1 MEIIYEGIDLM
12 GKLFIHQMFGTH
24 TTGKNTIQ
32 FHHEIHTTVNKKLQS
47 EELAEELTLTV

>member
-12 GKLFIHQMFGTH
+12 GKLFIRQMFGTH

-47 EELAEELTLTV
+47 EKPAEDLTLTV

>member
-12 GKLFIHQMFGTH
+12 GKLFIGQVFGTH
-24 TTGKNTIQ
+24 TTGKNPIQ

-47 EELAEELTLTV
+47 DKLAEELTLTV